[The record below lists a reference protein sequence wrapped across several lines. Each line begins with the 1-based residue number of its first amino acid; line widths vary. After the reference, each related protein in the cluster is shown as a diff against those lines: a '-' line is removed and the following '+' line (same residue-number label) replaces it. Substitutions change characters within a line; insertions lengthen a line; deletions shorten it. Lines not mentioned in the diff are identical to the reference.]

1 MFDINREVSIERNVD
16 ATGKRWVVHANRSNG
31 LCYIRP
37 DPDRENAMIPP
48 KMQGLFTKPFL
59 AQAEISK
66 YLKLSWDQAEEVQ
79 KRNKQKA
86 ERSKKEVA
94 SDDDGTESN

>member
-16 ATGKRWVVHANRSNG
+16 AEGKRWVIHANRSNG

-37 DPDRENAMIPP
+37 DPDRENAMIPT
-48 KMQGLFTKPFL
+48 KMQGLFTKPTL

-66 YLKLSWDQAEEVQ
+66 YLKESWDKAEAAMA
-79 KRNKQKA
+79 KNKQKA